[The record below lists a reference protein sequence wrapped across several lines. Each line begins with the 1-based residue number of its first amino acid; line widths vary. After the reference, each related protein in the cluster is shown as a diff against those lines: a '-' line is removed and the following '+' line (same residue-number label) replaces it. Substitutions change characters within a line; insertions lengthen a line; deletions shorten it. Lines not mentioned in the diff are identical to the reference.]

1 MAASS
6 RTGVA
11 ASSANLNVAILR
23 PSKRLESLPKRFDAG
38 RYFWII
44 LGECMQ
50 EHDAPH
56 PLSLLRP
63 RPERTSDHLVL
74 AKSRTHGRKV
84 RSTGTKARAH
94 VSNGPNSL
102 IELKKKQLEAR
113 TRELADAQGHLSEA
127 LERQAATDEV
137 LRVISSSPGDLQPV
151 FESML
156 ANARTTDFAPSR
168 RTMCRLRLLRRAD
181 AVHSTP
187 RLAAVFARQLELS
200 KRSTSP
206 TWPGSGTTLYR
217 TRPGSRGSR

>member
-1 MAASS
+1 M
-6 RTGVA
+6 
-11 ASSANLNVAILR
+11 
-23 PSKRLESLPKRFDAG
+23 SLKD
-38 RYFWII
+38 
-44 LGECMQ
+44 
-50 EHDAPH
+50 
-56 PLSLLRP
+56 
-63 RPERTSDHLVL
+63 
-74 AKSRTHGRKV
+74 AKSPTRGRKR
-84 RSTGTKARAH
+84 RSAGTKAKTH

>member
-1 MAASS
+1 LAGP
-6 RTGVA
+6 TGRGTSDRADEVT
-11 ASSANLNVAILR
+11 
-23 PSKRLESLPKRFDAG
+23 
-38 RYFWII
+38 
-44 LGECMQ
+44 
-50 EHDAPH
+50 
-56 PLSLLRP
+56 LSLKG
-63 RPERTSDHLVL
+63 
-74 AKSRTHGRKV
+74 AKSLTRRHKL

-102 IELKKKQLEAR
+102 IELKKQLEAR
-113 TRELADAQGHLSEA
+113 TRELAEARGHLSEA